1 VQASSDFSTLLGT
14 SAIIIEG
21 YQCLYY
27 PRTHDVEEEQFTFMK
42 EYISIQEIEVAN
54 EEIRILRMIS
64 IQSVATRKM
73 INLTKLIDSE

>member
-42 EYISIQEIEVAN
+42 
-54 EEIRILRMIS
+54 
-64 IQSVATRKM
+64 
-73 INLTKLIDSE
+73 